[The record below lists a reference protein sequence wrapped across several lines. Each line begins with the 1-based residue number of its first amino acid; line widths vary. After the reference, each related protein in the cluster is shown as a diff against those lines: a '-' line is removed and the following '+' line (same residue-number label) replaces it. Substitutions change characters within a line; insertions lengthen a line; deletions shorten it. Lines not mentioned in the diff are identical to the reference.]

1 MVKSRMNTGENI
13 EGFQIKKITEV
24 PEAGGIFYEL
34 EHEKTKAKVGWMK
47 TEDENKTFSIT
58 FKTIPEDDTGVFH
71 ILEHSVLQ
79 GSEKYPL
86 KAPFVELIK
95 GSLNTFLNA
104 MTYPDRT
111 MYPVSSRNAKDFENL
126 MRVYLDAVFHPLLHR
141 DEKIFQQE
149 GWHYE
154 CAKEGDVPVY
164 NGVVLNEMRGA
175 QSSVDSLIYNQMQA
189 ALFPDTCYRFVSGG
203 TPEAITDLRYE
214 AYRAAHKKYYHPSNS
229 YTVLDGD
236 LDISSMLALLN
247 QVFDE
252 FNQEE
257 KSFAAQMQYA
267 QGMQY
272 ATCEYAVEKEGEH
285 QGYLALGYT
294 AGRFDDAKTMLAA
307 KVLVQYLA
315 DTNEAPLKKA
325 VLESGI
331 GYDVQAGLMDG
342 ILQPFFMITI
352 RNMEPQNRKE
362 AEELVRRVIETIKRD
377 GVDKERLDAI
387 LCRVE
392 FAVRERDFG
401 GYPTGLVN
409 AMTIIESWVYG
420 GEPTSGFSV
429 NECVRELRDEIK
441 EDQFIAYLD
450 RIFGENDHCA
460 SVLMTPSETL
470 METTAKKEKNKLA
483 AFWEKCDEEA
493 RKAIWDSQTRLKTWQ
508 ETPNTQKQIGQLPG
522 LSITDID
529 PKPQS
534 VSLKVLSDGTLW
546 HHADTRGIRYL
557 RLLFPIGSKACND
570 VSEAAF
576 LAGLIGETALTD
588 CSRTK
593 LQIKKSLAF
602 GSLYAYIEIAKQT
615 AYLCVDVSYLESR
628 EQEALD
634 LLWKILS
641 DSVFDAEAVMQS
653 ARQQYENGRQAF
665 VTSGHSMAMM
675 HAKAAV
681 SKKAALEEAAGGPVY
696 VMWLKNVLTEIEND
710 PVLFAKKLEQTLQR
724 IVQMPGMLVSVTSD
738 QKEEQYTEKM
748 RKMQLQLIKKQSIKK
763 QSMKMQEMNLRKTN
777 FDSHESSLQELNLQE
792 QNLQESK
799 SAATVFSIAA
809 PVSYCAKAQDMN
821 AFGIENSG
829 KWLVLAKLVSMDYLW
844 NRVRVLGGA
853 YGVGMNT
860 AADGMVSF
868 YSYRDPAPEKSLYT
882 FGQSGAF
889 LREFAKEDPDLTRI
903 IIGTISDTE
912 RLYTPRSMAQT
923 ADDWYLNG
931 ITDETRA
938 TRRKEI
944 LSVTGQ
950 DLDAMSYELDRIC
963 ENMAVSVV
971 AEAKKL
977 EACDS
982 QLQEIVTV

>member
-1 MVKSRMNTGENI
+1 MVKNRMNTGEKI
-13 EGFQIKKITEV
+13 EGFQVKKITEV

-58 FKTIPEDDTGVFH
+58 FKTIPENDTGVFH

-111 MYPVSSRNAKDFENL
+111 VYPVSSRNAKDFENL
-126 MRVYLDAVFHPLLHR
+126 MRVYLDAVFHPLLHQ

-154 CAKEGDVPVY
+154 CVKEGDVPAY

-203 TPEAITDLRYE
+203 TPEAITDLSYE

-236 LDISSMLALLN
+236 LDISSTLALLN
-247 QVFDE
+247 QVFNA
-252 FNQEE
+252 FNREE
-257 KSFAAQMQYA
+257 KSFAAQMQCA
-267 QGMQY
+267 QGMQH
-272 ATCEYAVEKEGEH
+272 ATHEYAVEKEGEH

-307 KVLVQYLA
+307 KVLAQYLA
-315 DTNEAPLKKA
+315 DINEAPLKKA
-325 VLESGI
+325 VIESGI
-331 GYDVQAGLMDG
+331 GYDVQAGLIDG

-352 RNMEPQNRKE
+352 RNMEPKKRKE
-362 AEELVRRVIETIKRD
+362 AEELVRHVIETIKRD

-441 EDQFIAYLD
+441 EDKFITYLD
-450 RIFGENDHCA
+450 RIFLENDHCA
-460 SVLMTPSETL
+460 SVLMMPSETL
-470 METTAKKEKNKLA
+470 MEKTAKKEKNKLT
-483 AFWEKCDEEA
+483 AFWEQCDDTA
-493 RKAIWDSQTRLKTWQ
+493 RKNVWDSQLRLKAWQ
-508 ETPNTQKQIGQLPG
+508 ETPNTQEQVGQLPG

-529 PKPQS
+529 SKPQR

-557 RLLFPIGSKACND
+557 RLLFPIGSKECND

-576 LAGLIGETALTD
+576 LAELIGHTELTD
-588 CSRTK
+588 CSRTN
-593 LQIKKSLAF
+593 LQIKKSLVF

-615 AYLCVDVSYLESR
+615 AYLCVDVSYLETR

-641 DSVFDAEAVMQS
+641 DSIFDAEAAMQN

-681 SKKAALEEAAGGPVY
+681 SKKAAMEEAAGGPVY

-724 IVQMPGMLVSVTSD
+724 IVQMPGMLVSVTSN

-748 RKMQLQLIKKQSIKK
+748 RKMQLQLIKKQA
-763 QSMKMQEMNLRKTN
+763 MKMQEMNLRKTN
-777 FDSHESSLQELNLQE
+777 FDSHESKMQELNLQ
-792 QNLQESK
+792 QLNLQESK
-799 SAATVFSIAA
+799 SAATGFSIAA

-821 AFGIENSG
+821 ALGIENSG

-868 YSYRDPAPEKSLYT
+868 YSYRDPSPEKSLHI
-882 FGQSGAF
+882 FDQSGAF
-889 LREFAKEDPDLTRI
+889 LREFAKENPDLTRI

-912 RLYTPRSMAQT
+912 GLYTPRSMAQT
-923 ADDWYLNG
+923 ADNWYLNG
-931 ITDETRA
+931 ITDEMRA

-950 DLDAMSYELDRIC
+950 DLNAMSYELDRIC

-971 AEAKKL
+971 AEAKTL
-977 EACDS
+977 GACDS

>member
-1 MVKSRMNTGENI
+1 MNTGENI

-175 QSSVDSLIYNQMQA
+175 QSSVDLLIYNQMQV

-236 LDISSMLALLN
+236 LDISSTLALLN

-257 KSFAAQMQYA
+257 KSFAAQMQCA

-331 GYDVQAGLMDG
+331 GYDVQ
-342 ILQPFFMITI
+342 
-352 RNMEPQNRKE
+352 
-362 AEELVRRVIETIKRD
+362 
-377 GVDKERLDAI
+377 
-387 LCRVE
+387 
-392 FAVRERDFG
+392 
-401 GYPTGLVN
+401 TGLV
-409 AMTIIESWVYG
+409 
-420 GEPTSGFSV
+420 
-429 NECVRELRDEIK
+429 
-441 EDQFIAYLD
+441 D

-470 METTAKKEKNKLA
+470 MKTTAKKEKNKLT

-493 RKAIWDSQTRLKTWQ
+493 RKAIWDSQTRLKAWQ

-748 RKMQLQLIKKQSIKK
+748 RKMQLQSIKK

-777 FDSHESSLQELNLQE
+777 FDSHELSLQELNLQE

-799 SAATVFSIAA
+799 SAATGFSIAA

-882 FGQSGAF
+882 FCQSGAF

-931 ITDETRA
+931 ITDEVRA

-982 QLQEIVTV
+982 QLQEIVTM

>member
-1 MVKSRMNTGENI
+1 MNTGENI

-175 QSSVDSLIYNQMQA
+175 QSSVDSLIYNQMQV

-236 LDISSMLALLN
+236 LDISSTLALLN

-257 KSFAAQMQYA
+257 KSFAAQMQCA

-331 GYDVQAGLMDG
+331 GYDVQ
-342 ILQPFFMITI
+342 
-352 RNMEPQNRKE
+352 
-362 AEELVRRVIETIKRD
+362 
-377 GVDKERLDAI
+377 
-387 LCRVE
+387 
-392 FAVRERDFG
+392 
-401 GYPTGLVN
+401 TGLV
-409 AMTIIESWVYG
+409 
-420 GEPTSGFSV
+420 
-429 NECVRELRDEIK
+429 
-441 EDQFIAYLD
+441 D

-470 METTAKKEKNKLA
+470 MKTTAKKEKNKLT

-493 RKAIWDSQTRLKTWQ
+493 RKAIWDSQTRLKAWQ

-748 RKMQLQLIKKQSIKK
+748 RKMQLQSIKK

-777 FDSHESSLQELNLQE
+777 FDSHELSLQELNLQE

-799 SAATVFSIAA
+799 SAATGFSIAA

-882 FGQSGAF
+882 FCQSGAF

-931 ITDETRA
+931 ITDEVRA

-982 QLQEIVTV
+982 QLQEIVTM